1 MYTGLKA
8 IATKGNQN
16 VNLRRDEIM
25 ICTSHFFA
33 ALRGIAAMPYPPMV
47 AGSNVLMLVH

>member
-8 IATKGNQN
+8 IAAKGNQN
-16 VNLRRDEIM
+16 VNLRRNEIM

-33 ALRGIAAMPYPPMV
+33 ALQGFATMPYPPMK
-47 AGSNVLMLVH
+47 AGLNVLMLVH